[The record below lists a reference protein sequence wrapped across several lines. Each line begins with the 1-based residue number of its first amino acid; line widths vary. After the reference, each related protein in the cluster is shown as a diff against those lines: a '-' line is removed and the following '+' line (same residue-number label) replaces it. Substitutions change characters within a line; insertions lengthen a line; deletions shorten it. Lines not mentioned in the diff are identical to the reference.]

1 MADLDTFRVAS
12 GPRSVAHEID
22 VGLRGP
28 RELPLLLTL
37 FIIATVDEKVII
49 EAQDVGL

>member
-22 VGLRGP
+22 ICLHGP
-28 RELPLLLTL
+28 RELSLLLAL
-37 FIIATVDEKVII
+37 FIIATVGKKIII
-49 EAQDVGL
+49 EAEDVGL